1 MIRLRVEIYTT
12 VHFYF
17 LTRLYIFMYS
27 EYRLAT
33 YYTNTLTK
41 VFFFSFFWSISHHP
55 LYNFIDLL
63 TFSLIDI
70 DSDWHVEIKLADADL
85 ELHILIR
92 QQHCLRRENKLTP
105 LLLLQQI
112 IVCWQAVVLEQM

>member
-33 YYTNTLTK
+33 YYTNTLRC
-41 VFFFSFFWSISHHP
+41 FSFLFFGLSPTI
-55 LYNFIDLL
+55 LYTTLL
-63 TFSLIDI
+63 TY
-70 DSDWHVEIKLADADL
+70 
-85 ELHILIR
+85 
-92 QQHCLRRENKLTP
+92 
-105 LLLLQQI
+105 
-112 IVCWQAVVLEQM
+112 